1 MLITFDCRDGDL
13 NGDGK
18 TFSGMRMKLLGW
30 NGNRKIQRDAVG
42 TGIILLCHSLIILY
56 CGEPTRCQMS
66 QILEVWYGIPYPTLI
81 FVISD
86 TNL

>member
-56 CGEPTRCQMS
+56 CGETHTVSDITNIRGM
-66 QILEVWYGIPYPTLI
+66 VWYTIPYSNI
-81 FVISD
+81 CDI
-86 TNL
+86 